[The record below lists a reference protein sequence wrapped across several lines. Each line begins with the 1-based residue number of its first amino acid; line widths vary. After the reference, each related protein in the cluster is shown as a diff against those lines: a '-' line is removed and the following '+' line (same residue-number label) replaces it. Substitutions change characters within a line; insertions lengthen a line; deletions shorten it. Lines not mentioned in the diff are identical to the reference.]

1 MIRHAPVAVTGL
13 GCLCAAGGNL
23 PQIMAAL
30 YRGERAPQP
39 PRRFRVEHPE
49 PGPVFEVAED
59 FAGAPDLLRTSLL
72 ALAAAREALVDAGW
86 SKEALRGLRVG
97 VCLGTT
103 VGSAMNNEDFYR
115 RYRQGESPSMGPIR
129 RFLDSNPAS
138 TLAREFGFDGPCQT
152 VVNACSSGTDA
163 VGLSAAWI
171 RAGFCDLALTG
182 GADELCRTTCN
193 GFHALMITSPEPVL
207 PFDRRRQGL
216 NLGEGAG
223 ILVLESETV
232 RQQRKRS
239 ARAFVRGYGA
249 ACDAY
254 HLTAPHPDG
263 VGLKQAL
270 AEAMATAG
278 ISREDLAFINA
289 HGTGTPDN
297 DRVESRVLDAV
308 LPGVPFLSTKGYTGH
323 TLGAAGG
330 IEAVLT
336 VACLEQ
342 RTIPASVGFAE
353 ADPELPAVPVRQVT
367 PVQGEVALSQSLAFG
382 GNNAV
387 LVLGRGDT
395 VSEQG

>member
-1 MIRHAPVAVTGL
+1 MIRRPPIAVTGL
-13 GCLCAAGGNL
+13 GCICAAGGNL
-23 PQIMAAL
+23 HRIMASL
-30 YRGERAPQP
+30 DRGERAPRA
-39 PRRFRVEHPE
+39 PRRFAVNYPA
-49 PGPVFEVAED
+49 PCPVFEVADD
-59 FAGAPDLLRTSLL
+59 FAAAPDLPRTSLL
-72 ALAAAREALVDAGW
+72 ALAAADEALRDAGW
-86 SKEALRGLRVG
+86 SRDALRGPRVG

-103 VGSAMNNEDFYR
+103 VGSAMNNEEFYR
-115 RYRQGESPSMGPIR
+115 QYRRGETPSMQPIR

-163 VGLSAAWI
+163 VGLAAAWI
-171 RAGFCDLALTG
+171 RAGFCDLALAG

-193 GFHALMITSPEPVL
+193 GFHALMITSPAPVL
-207 PFDRRRQGL
+207 PFDRRRKGL

-223 ILVLESETV
+223 VLVLESEAS
-232 RQQRKRS
+232 RRRRDRP

-263 VGLKQAL
+263 VGLKRAL
-270 AEAMATAG
+270 AEALTSADAVP
-278 ISREDLAFINA
+278 EDIAFVNA

-297 DRVESRVLDAV
+297 DRVESQVLDAV

-336 VACLEQ
+336 VACLE
-342 RTIPASVGFAE
+342 RGTIPASVGFVE
-353 ADPELPAVPVRQVT
+353 PDPELPAIPVRQATAVS
-367 PVQGEVALSQSLAFG
+367 GELALSQSLAFG

-387 LVLGRGDT
+387 LVFGRGDR
-395 VSEQG
+395 VA